1 MGLRVWYPEVT
12 LSKQYVYLN
21 TLRTDNPSMYV
32 QAQNM
37 LRMRTYLTDDN
48 NKRMM
53 DAVNFLLKIA
63 DAEEGRELAFME
75 ERGVLGIEDL
85 TSGQFTEYVEK
96 INSAITSV
104 QRYQTR
110 IRLEEERWGKKGT
123 GAWSYTQA
131 TGSYISRALNALQKE
146 EDKSNSKSQRK
157 NNKNDDVTVISRY
170 AETIIAKAVKEKMS
184 GKNYSIDEIAAVIGT
199 AVTLTMEDLQT
210 NDSEIFG
217 IKLKDA
223 SHEEKL
229 AVLRII
235 KENNFLN
242 MLMNN
247 DNAFAQLAKGAIEE
261 VLPSFRITD
270 KSKQEEIRKK
280 YSNEKERSKMSS
292 RIVNITEGLDERI
305 ANAVI
310 EARGTNERFYNFK
323 RNTGIGGEMRAFIDT
338 FKKGIA
344 RSWTGSKHGKS
355 DMVLYLGDIVRNN
368 KENKDYRNKISDAIT
383 AQTQSAFTEVG
394 QVFSNYYRG
403 LDENGNQLIEDL
415 EALKNS
421 FIIHESVKDYVT
433 TNNLSSSYSG
443 FHGFESGSWKGGDL
457 INAIVG
463 MASVAGE
470 QIDKNMIANVLL
482 NLTPAAVG
490 EENMEHFKR
499 YLAMFIVMLSFDD
512 GYTMVEQAMK
522 DIPKTTTN
530 VIHLFNLNGIYVPS
544 SAVLRLIANS
554 FRTIV
559 EDTSDLDDF
568 ANISIGTGNLNF
580 REYIDTLVDDDGKPK
595 YGYKRWD
602 SVASEQMKQITVTIK
617 MLNNFRDIVTAL

>member
-37 LRMRTYLTDDN
+37 LRMKTFLTGNN
-48 NKRMM
+48 NKRMI

-63 DAEEGRELAFME
+63 DAEEARELAFME
-75 ERGVLGIEDL
+75 TRGVLGIEDL
-85 TSGQFTEYVEK
+85 TSGKFTEYIEK
-96 INSAITSV
+96 INSAITTV
-104 QRYQTR
+104 QKYQTR
-110 IRLEEERWGKKGT
+110 IRLEEERWGKRGT

-131 TGSYISRALNALQKE
+131 IGSYISRALNALQKE
-146 EDKSNSKSQRK
+146 EDKSK
-157 NNKNDDVTVISRY
+157 NKKNKNDDVTAVSRY
-170 AETIIAKAVKEKMS
+170 VEIITARTVKEKLS

-210 NDSEIFG
+210 NNSEIFG

-229 AVLRII
+229 AVLRTI
-235 KENNFLN
+235 KKNSFLN
-242 MLMNN
+242 MFMSN
-247 DNAFAQLAKGAIEE
+247 DGAFAQLTKGAIEE

-270 KSKQEEIRKK
+270 KSKQEEIRRK
-280 YSNEKERSKMSS
+280 YSDEKERSKMSS
-292 RIVNITEGLDERI
+292 RIINITKGLDERI
-305 ANAVI
+305 ANAVM
-310 EARGTNERFYNFK
+310 EARETNERFYNFK
-323 RNTGIGGEMRAFIDT
+323 RNTGMGGEMRAFIDT

-421 FIIHESVKDYVT
+421 FIVHESVKDYVT

-457 INAIVG
+457 INAIDG

-490 EENMEHFKR
+490 EENMEYFKR

-522 DIPKTTTN
+522 DMPKTTTN

-559 EDTSDLDDF
+559 EDASDLDDF
-568 ANISIGTGNLNF
+568 ANISISTGNLNF
-580 REYIDTLVDDDGKPK
+580 REYIDNLANEDGSPM
-595 YGYKRWD
+595 YGYSRWD

-617 MLNNFRDIVTAL
+617 MLNNFRDIITAL

>member
-1 MGLRVWYPEVT
+1 MGLRVWYPEAT
-12 LSKQYVYLN
+12 LSKRYVYLN

-37 LRMRTYLTDDN
+37 LRMKTFLTGNN
-48 NKRMM
+48 NKRMI

-63 DAEEGRELAFME
+63 DAEEARELAFME
-75 ERGVLGIEDL
+75 ARGVLGIEDL
-85 TSGQFTEYVEK
+85 TSGKFTEYVEK
-96 INSAITSV
+96 INSAITTI

-131 TGSYISRALNALQKE
+131 IGSYISRALNALQKE
-146 EDKSNSKSQRK
+146 EEQK
-157 NNKNDDVTVISRY
+157 NKKNKNDDVTAVSRY
-170 AETIIAKAVKEKMS
+170 VEMIAARTVKEKLK

-210 NDSEIFG
+210 NNSEIFG

-223 SHEEKL
+223 SYEEKS
-229 AVLRII
+229 AILRII
-235 KENNFLN
+235 KKNNFLN
-242 MLMNN
+242 TLMNS
-247 DNAFAQLAKGAIEE
+247 DGAFTQLTKGAIEE

-292 RIVNITEGLDERI
+292 RIVNITKGLDERI
-305 ANAVI
+305 ADAVI
-310 EARGTNERFYNFK
+310 EARETNERFYNFK
-323 RNTGIGGEMRAFIDT
+323 RNTGMGGEMRAFIDT
-338 FKKGIA
+338 FKKGMA
-344 RSWTGSKHGKS
+344 RSWTGSKHGKA
-355 DMVLYLGDIVRNN
+355 DMVLYLGDIVKNN
-368 KENKDYRNKISDAIT
+368 KGNKDYRNRISDAIT

-443 FHGFESGSWKGGDL
+443 FHGFESGSWKGEDL
-457 INAIVG
+457 INAIDG
-463 MASVAGE
+463 MASMAGE

-490 EENMEHFKR
+490 EENVEYFKR

-512 GYTMVEQAMK
+512 GYTMIEQAMMNM
-522 DIPKTTTN
+522 PKTTTN

-544 SAVLRLIANS
+544 SAVLRLIASS

-559 EDTSDLDDF
+559 EDASDLDEI

-580 REYIDTLVDDDGKPK
+580 REYIDSLVNEDGSPM
-595 YGYKRWD
+595 YGYSRWD

-617 MLNNFRDIVTAL
+617 MLNNFRDIVMAL

>member
-37 LRMRTYLTDDN
+37 LRMKTFLTGNN
-48 NKRMM
+48 NKRMI

-63 DAEEGRELAFME
+63 DAEEARELAFME
-75 ERGVLGIEDL
+75 ARGVLGIEDL
-85 TSGQFTEYVEK
+85 TSGRFTEYIEK
-96 INSAITSV
+96 INSAITTV
-104 QRYQTR
+104 QKYQTR

-131 TGSYISRALNALQKE
+131 IGSYISRALNALQKE
-146 EDKSNSKSQRK
+146 EEKKSKSK
-157 NNKNDDVTVISRY
+157 KNKNDDVTAVSRY
-170 AETIIAKAVKEKMS
+170 VEIITARTVKEKLS

-210 NDSEIFG
+210 NDNEIFG

-235 KENNFLN
+235 KKNNFLN

-247 DNAFAQLAKGAIEE
+247 DGAFAQLTKGAIEE

-270 KSKQEEIRKK
+270 KNKQEEIRRK
-280 YSNEKERSKMSS
+280 YSDEKERSKMSS
-292 RIVNITEGLDERI
+292 RIVNITKGLDERI
-305 ANAVI
+305 ADAVM
-310 EARGTNERFYNFK
+310 EARGTNEQFYNFK
-323 RNTGIGGEMRAFIDT
+323 RNTGMGGEMRAFIDT

-421 FIIHESVKDYVT
+421 FIVHESVKDYVT

-443 FHGFESGSWKGGDL
+443 FHGFESGSWKGRDL
-457 INAIVG
+457 INAIDG

-490 EENMEHFKR
+490 EENMEYFKR

-512 GYTMVEQAMK
+512 GYTMIEQAMM
-522 DIPKTTTN
+522 DMPKTTTN

-544 SAVLRLIANS
+544 SAVLRLIASS

-559 EDTSDLDDF
+559 EDASDLDEI
-568 ANISIGTGNLNF
+568 ANISISTGNLNF
-580 REYIDTLVDDDGKPK
+580 REYIDSLVNKDGSPM
-595 YGYKRWD
+595 YGYSRWG

-617 MLNNFRDIVTAL
+617 MLNNFRDIIMAL

>member
-1 MGLRVWYPEVT
+1 MGLRVWYPEAT
-12 LSKQYVYLN
+12 LSKRYVYLN

-37 LRMRTYLTDDN
+37 LRMKTFLTGNN
-48 NKRMM
+48 NKRMI

-63 DAEEGRELAFME
+63 DAEEARELAFME
-75 ERGVLGIEDL
+75 ARGVLGIEDL
-85 TSGQFTEYVEK
+85 TSGKFTEYVEK
-96 INSAITSV
+96 INSAITTV

-131 TGSYISRALNALQKE
+131 IGSYISRALNALQKE
-146 EDKSNSKSQRK
+146 EEQK
-157 NNKNDDVTVISRY
+157 NKKNKNDDVTAVSRY
-170 AETIIAKAVKEKMS
+170 VEMIAARTVKEKLK
-184 GKNYSIDEIAAVIGT
+184 GKNYSIDEIAAVVGT

-210 NDSEIFG
+210 NNSEIFG

-223 SHEEKL
+223 SYEEKF
-229 AVLRII
+229 AILRII
-235 KENNFLN
+235 KKNNFLN
-242 MLMNN
+242 TLMNN
-247 DNAFAQLAKGAIEE
+247 DGAFTQLTKGAIEE

-292 RIVNITEGLDERI
+292 RIVNITKGLDERI
-305 ANAVI
+305 ADAVI
-310 EARGTNERFYNFK
+310 EARETNERFYNFK
-323 RNTGIGGEMRAFIDT
+323 RNTGMGGEMRAFIDT

-344 RSWTGSKHGKS
+344 RSWTGSKHGKT
-355 DMVLYLGDIVRNN
+355 DMVLYLGDIVKNN
-368 KENKDYRNKISDAIT
+368 KVNKDYRNKISDAIT

-443 FHGFESGSWKGGDL
+443 FHGFESGSWKGEDL
-457 INAIVG
+457 INAIDG
-463 MASVAGE
+463 MASMAGE

-490 EENMEHFKR
+490 EENVEYFKR

-512 GYTMVEQAMK
+512 GYTMIEQAMMNM
-522 DIPKTTTN
+522 PKTTTN

-544 SAVLRLIANS
+544 SAVLRLIASS

-559 EDTSDLDDF
+559 EEASDLDEI
-568 ANISIGTGNLNF
+568 ANISISTGNLNF
-580 REYIDTLVDDDGKPK
+580 REYIDSLVNEDGSPM
-595 YGYKRWD
+595 YGYSRWD

-617 MLNNFRDIVTAL
+617 MLNNFRDIISSL

>member
-1 MGLRVWYPEVT
+1 MGLRVWYPEAT
-12 LSKQYVYLN
+12 LSKRYVYLN

-37 LRMRTYLTDDN
+37 LRMKTFLTGNN
-48 NKRMM
+48 NKRMI

-63 DAEEGRELAFME
+63 DAEEARELAFME
-75 ERGVLGIEDL
+75 ARGVLGIEDL
-85 TSGQFTEYVEK
+85 TSGKFTEYVEK
-96 INSAITSV
+96 INSAITTV

-131 TGSYISRALNALQKE
+131 IGSYISRALNALQKE
-146 EDKSNSKSQRK
+146 EEQK
-157 NNKNDDVTVISRY
+157 NKKNKNDDVTAVSRY
-170 AETIIAKAVKEKMS
+170 VEMIAARTVKEKLK
-184 GKNYSIDEIAAVIGT
+184 GKNYSIDEIAAVVGT

-210 NDSEIFG
+210 NNSEIFG

-223 SHEEKL
+223 SYEEKL
-229 AVLRII
+229 AILRII
-235 KENNFLN
+235 KKNNFLN
-242 MLMNN
+242 TLMNN
-247 DNAFAQLAKGAIEE
+247 DGAFTQLTKGAIEE

-292 RIVNITEGLDERI
+292 RIVNITKGLDERI
-305 ANAVI
+305 ADAVI
-310 EARGTNERFYNFK
+310 EARETNERFYNFK
-323 RNTGIGGEMRAFIDT
+323 RNTGMGGEMRAFIDT

-344 RSWTGSKHGKS
+344 RSWTGSKHGKT
-355 DMVLYLGDIVRNN
+355 DMVLYLGDIVKNN
-368 KENKDYRNKISDAIT
+368 KVNKDYRNKISDAIT

-443 FHGFESGSWKGGDL
+443 FHGFESGSWKGEDL
-457 INAIVG
+457 INAIDG
-463 MASVAGE
+463 MASMAGE

-490 EENMEHFKR
+490 EENVEYFKR

-512 GYTMVEQAMK
+512 GYTMIEQAMMNM
-522 DIPKTTTN
+522 PKTTTN

-544 SAVLRLIANS
+544 SAVLRLIASS

-559 EDTSDLDDF
+559 EEASDLDEI
-568 ANISIGTGNLNF
+568 ANISISTGNLNF
-580 REYIDTLVDDDGKPK
+580 REYIDSLVNEDGSPM
-595 YGYKRWD
+595 YGYSRWD

-617 MLNNFRDIVTAL
+617 MLNNFRDIISSL

>member
-1 MGLRVWYPEVT
+1 MGLRVWYPEAT
-12 LSKQYVYLN
+12 LSKRYVYLN

-37 LRMRTYLTDDN
+37 LRMKTFLTGNN
-48 NKRMM
+48 NKRMI

-63 DAEEGRELAFME
+63 DAEEARELAFME
-75 ERGVLGIEDL
+75 ARGVLGIEDL
-85 TSGQFTEYVEK
+85 TSGKFTEYVEK
-96 INSAITSV
+96 INSAITTI

-131 TGSYISRALNALQKE
+131 IGSYISRALNALQKE
-146 EDKSNSKSQRK
+146 EEQK
-157 NNKNDDVTVISRY
+157 NKKNKNDDVTAVSRY
-170 AETIIAKAVKEKMS
+170 VEMIAARTVKEKLK

-210 NDSEIFG
+210 NNSEIFG

-223 SHEEKL
+223 SYEEKS
-229 AVLRII
+229 AILRII
-235 KENNFLN
+235 KKNNFLN
-242 MLMNN
+242 TLMNS
-247 DNAFAQLAKGAIEE
+247 DGAFTQLTKGAIEE

-292 RIVNITEGLDERI
+292 RIVNITKGLDERI

-310 EARGTNERFYNFK
+310 EARETNERFYNFK
-323 RNTGIGGEMRAFIDT
+323 RNTGMGGEMRAFIDT
-338 FKKGIA
+338 FKKGMA
-344 RSWTGSKHGKS
+344 RSWTGSKHGKA
-355 DMVLYLGDIVRNN
+355 DMVLYLGDIVKNN
-368 KENKDYRNKISDAIT
+368 KGNKDYRNRISDAIT

-443 FHGFESGSWKGGDL
+443 FHGFESGSWKGEDL
-457 INAIVG
+457 INAIDG
-463 MASVAGE
+463 MASMAGE

-490 EENMEHFKR
+490 EENVEYFKR

-512 GYTMVEQAMK
+512 GYTMIEQAMMNM
-522 DIPKTTTN
+522 PKTTTN

-544 SAVLRLIANS
+544 SAVLRLIASS

-559 EDTSDLDDF
+559 EDASDLDEI

-580 REYIDTLVDDDGKPK
+580 REYIDSLVNEDGSPM
-595 YGYKRWD
+595 YGYSRWD

-617 MLNNFRDIVTAL
+617 MLNNFRDIVMAL